1 MEEMVRIG
9 NKICS
14 KEYGYPY
21 AVLEDEDNET
31 WYLYDHI
38 KNSGTYVKV
47 KEIWRGTTEQDIEDV
62 KEALISWGWSD
73 VGFEPT
79 DGDLCY

>member
-1 MEEMVRIG
+1 MAEMVRIG

-21 AVLEDEDNET
+21 AVLEDNET

-38 KNSGTYVKV
+38 KNSGTYAKV
-47 KEIWRGTTEQDIEDV
+47 KEIQQVDITENCFKYI
-62 KEALISWGWSD
+62 ISKQSFGK
-73 VGFEPT
+73 
-79 DGDLCY
+79 

>member
-1 MEEMVRIG
+1 MAEMVRIG

-21 AVLEDEDNET
+21 AVLEDNET

-62 KEALISWGWSD
+62 KEALISWAGLM
-73 VGFEPT
+73 P
-79 DGDLCY
+79 DLNLPMEIYATN

>member
-1 MEEMVRIG
+1 MAEMISIG

-14 KEYGYPY
+14 KEHGYPY
-21 AVLEDEDNET
+21 AVLEDNET

-47 KEIWRGTTEQDIEDV
+47 KEIWRGTTEQDIEEV
-62 KEALISWGWSD
+62 KEALVRWGWSD
-73 VGFEPT
+73 TGFEPT
-79 DGDLCY
+79 GEELCY

>member
-1 MEEMVRIG
+1 MAEMISIG

-14 KEYGYPY
+14 KKHGYPY
-21 AVLEDEDNET
+21 AVLEDNET

-38 KNSGTYVKV
+38 KNSCTYIKV
-47 KEIWRGTTEQDIEDV
+47 KEIWRGTTEQDIEEV

-73 VGFEPT
+73 TGFEPT
-79 DGDLCY
+79 GEELGY

>member
-1 MEEMVRIG
+1 MAEMISIG

-14 KEYGYPY
+14 KEHGYPY
-21 AVLEDEDNET
+21 AVLEDNAT

-47 KEIWRGTTEQDIEDV
+47 KEIWRGTTEQDIEEV
-62 KEALISWGWSD
+62 KEALVRWGWSD
-73 VGFEPT
+73 TGFEPT
-79 DGDLCY
+79 GEELCY

>member
-1 MEEMVRIG
+1 MAEMMRIG

-14 KEYGYPY
+14 NEYGYPY
-21 AVLEDEDNET
+21 AVLEDNET

-38 KNSGTYVKV
+38 KNSGIYAKV
-47 KEIWRGTTEQDIEDV
+47 KEIWSGIKEQDIERV
-62 KEALISWGWSD
+62 KEALISGGWSD
-73 VGFEPT
+73 TRFEPT

>member
-1 MEEMVRIG
+1 MAEMISIG

-14 KEYGYPY
+14 KEHGYPY
-21 AVLEDEDNET
+21 AVLEENEI

-47 KEIWRGTTEQDIEDV
+47 KEIWRGTAEQDIENV

-73 VGFEPT
+73 TGFEST
-79 DGDLCY
+79 ECDLCY

>member
-1 MEEMVRIG
+1 MAEMMRIG

-21 AVLEDEDNET
+21 AVLEDNET

-38 KNSGTYVKV
+38 KNSGAYAKAT
-47 KEIWRGTTEQDIEDV
+47 ETWTGTTEQGIERV
-62 KEALISWGWSD
+62 KDALISWGRSD
-73 VGFEPT
+73 NGFT
-79 DGDLCY
+79 HTAAASR

>member
-1 MEEMVRIG
+1 MAEMISIG

-14 KEYGYPY
+14 KEHGYPY
-21 AVLEDEDNET
+21 AVLEDNET

-47 KEIWRGTTEQDIEDV
+47 KEIWRGTTEQDIEEV
-62 KEALISWGWSD
+62 KEALVRLGWSD
-73 VGFEPT
+73 TGFEPT
-79 DGDLCY
+79 GEELCY

>member
-1 MEEMVRIG
+1 MEEMISIG

-14 KEYGYPY
+14 NKQGYPY
-21 AVLEDEDNET
+21 AVLEENET

-47 KEIWRGTTEQDIEDV
+47 KEIWRGTTEQDIEKV

-73 VGFEPT
+73 TGFEPT
-79 DGDLCY
+79 EGDLCYR

>member
-1 MEEMVRIG
+1 MAEMVRIG

-14 KEYGYPY
+14 NEYGYPY
-21 AVLEDEDNET
+21 AVLEDNET

-73 VGFEPT
+73 A
-79 DGDLCY
+79 